1 MMQFRHVSYVHL
13 RIIQYKSETTEVMG
27 VQSNETAME
36 GARSQIHELTP
47 VMPTT
52 YLNRTWRGC
61 SNYSMM
67 IIALSPLRWSH
78 RVVIL

>member
-1 MMQFRHVSYVHL
+1 MQFRHVSYVYL
-13 RIIQYKSETTEVMG
+13 RIIQYKFETTEVMG

-36 GARSQIHELTP
+36 DTSSQINRLTP

-52 YLNRTWRGC
+52 YLNRTWRGY